1 MSTTCSGCGAR
12 LGAGVTQC
20 DLCGA
25 AVGDEIVLP
34 VAPVAEPVTP
44 VAVPVAPVAAAPS
57 SASVFCTQCG
67 WENPTA
73 SRFCAQCGAAL
84 VVAPLPKGRIVPAVD
99 PVPASAAPVPA
110 AKVEDSS
117 AVGKRLGLIFG
128 LALLVIV
135 GFFLIDAAS
144 GDQEVTREAPLEQ
157 SAGLIATSDQPLSAE
172 LAERTEALRG
182 EASTL
187 SGEAR
192 LLKLREIVDL
202 LAAAGRFDKAGAEQE
217 AIAAETG
224 SEDDWI
230 RAGNLYYDWMDV
242 HEGAERTTFA
252 KATIAAYRKV
262 LELNPENHDVRTD
275 MAVAY
280 MSDPDNPML
289 AIQENA
295 AVLQADSLHVQANFN
310 RGIML
315 LQINRID
322 GAIAQ
327 FEKVQRIVGNPDD
340 PMYKLAEQ
348 ALISVR
354 QQAPVAPAN

>member
-1 MSTTCSGCGAR
+1 M
-12 LGAGVTQC
+12 GV
-20 DLCGA
+20 DL
-25 AVGDEIVLP
+25 VLP
-34 VAPVAEPVTP
+34 VAAASE
-44 VAVPVAPVAAAPS
+44 PVAPVGVPVVAHAAPVAPS
-57 SASVFCTQCG
+57 AASVFCTQCG
-67 WENPTA
+67 WENPAA

-84 VVAPLPKGRIVPAVD
+84 VVAPLPKGRVAPTPDPLPSPPAEA
-99 PVPASAAPVPA
+99 PAT
-110 AKVEDSS
+110 KVEEPS

-128 LALLVIV
+128 LALVVIV
-135 GFFLIDAAS
+135 GFFLIDAVS
-144 GDQEVTREAPLEQ
+144 SSDPEVTPDTPLQE
-157 SAGLIATSDQPLSAE
+157 SAGLVATSDQPLSAE
-172 LAERTEALRG
+172 LSERTEALRG
-182 EASTL
+182 EASAL
-187 SGEAR
+187 SGDAR

-202 LAAAGRFDKAGAEQE
+202 LTAAGRFDKAGAEQE
-217 AIAAETG
+217 AIAGETG
-224 SEDDWI
+224 TEDDWI
-230 RAGNLYYDWMDV
+230 RTGNLYYDWMDV

-262 LELNPENHDVRTD
+262 LEINPGNHDVRTD

-340 PMYKLAEQ
+340 PMFKLAEQ